1 MARYRLSAVVSA
13 CASAWLLVACGGAP
27 HRSATP
33 HEATAAGRPGSAMS
47 VRTDL
52 RSPDVDGRMDPAP
65 RAAVFACPRVARVE
79 VSFDPRGTVALVS
92 GGRPL
97 VYGTVGTRV
106 VNRSCRSRGR
116 LHGAPKGVMRG
127 HVGATKLTC
136 VVPASPRFEV
146 HPITVGGRE
155 IGSTIALLEPNLRT
169 IVLSAVL
176 EPGGSRIYYGRAC
189 RAP

>member
-1 MARYRLSAVVSA
+1 MARYRLSAVVST

-27 HRSATP
+27 HRSAPP
-33 HEATAAGRPGSAMS
+33 HEGTAAMRAGSAMS

-65 RAAVFACPRVARVE
+65 RATVFACPHVARVE
-79 VSFDPRGTVALVS
+79 VVFDPRGTVALLS

-97 VYGTVGTRV
+97 VYGTVGTRA
-106 VNRSCRSRGR
+106 VNRSCRSLGR
-116 LHGAPKGVMRG
+116 LRGAPKGVMRG
-127 HVGATKLTC
+127 HAGATRLTC
-136 VVPASPRFEV
+136 VVPGSPRFEL

-155 IGSTIALLEPNLRT
+155 IGSTVALLEPNLHT

-176 EPGGSRIYYGRAC
+176 EPRGSRIYHGRAC
-189 RAP
+189 RAF

>member
-1 MARYRLSAVVSA
+1 MARYRLSAVVST
-13 CASAWLLVACGGAP
+13 CASAWLLAACGGTP

-33 HEATAAGRPGSAMS
+33 HRGTAAGSAVS

-52 RSPDVDGRMDPAP
+52 RSPDVDGRMDPASRATVFDCP
-65 RAAVFACPRVARVE
+65 RAARVE
-79 VSFDPRGTVALVS
+79 VIFDPRGTVALVS

-106 VNRSCRSRGR
+106 VNRSCRSQGR
-116 LHGAPKGVMRG
+116 LHGVPKGVLRG
-127 HVGATKLTC
+127 HHGATTLTC

-146 HPITVGGRE
+146 HPITAGGRE
-155 IGSTIALLEPNLRT
+155 IGSTVALLEPDLRS

-176 EPGGSRIYYGRAC
+176 EPSGSRIYYGRAC
-189 RAP
+189 RAA

>member
-1 MARYRLSAVVSA
+1 MARYRLSAVVST
-13 CASAWLLVACGGAP
+13 CASAWLLVACGGTP

-33 HEATAAGRPGSAMS
+33 HEGTAAGHAGSAMS
-47 VRTDL
+47 VRADL

-65 RAAVFACPRVARVE
+65 RATVFACPRVARVE
-79 VSFDPRGTVALVS
+79 VIFDPRGTVALLS

-97 VYGTVGTRV
+97 VYGSVGTRV

-116 LHGAPKGVMRG
+116 LHGVPKGVMRG
-127 HVGATKLTC
+127 HIGATTLTC

-155 IGSTIALLEPNLRT
+155 IGSTVALLEPNLRS

-176 EPGGSRIYYGRAC
+176 EPGGSRVYHGRAC

>member
-1 MARYRLSAVVSA
+1 
-13 CASAWLLVACGGAP
+13 
-27 HRSATP
+27 
-33 HEATAAGRPGSAMS
+33 MS
-47 VRTDL
+47 LRTDL

-79 VSFDPRGTVALVS
+79 VIFDPHGTVALLS

-97 VYGTVGTRV
+97 VYASVGTRV
-106 VNRSCRSRGR
+106 VNRACRSRGR
-116 LHGAPKGVMRG
+116 LQGVPKGVMRG
-127 HVGATKLTC
+127 HIGATTLTC

-155 IGSTIALLEPNLRT
+155 IGSTVALLEPNLRS

-176 EPGGSRIYYGRAC
+176 EPGGSRIYHGRAC
-189 RAP
+189 RALRWR